1 MSSGTMPTSKSPQ
14 LSPSGF
20 MNNLR
25 MGLVRITHH
34 ILTTWMEPW
43 DFESRLEGG
52 GVNRQ
57 STLKLT

>member
-52 GVNRQ
+52 GD
-57 STLKLT
+57 